1 MQRSVLVLISVLF
14 FSPWL
19 SGQQDAREEVYD
31 LRPYT
36 HPNFTR
42 IAIDIGKL
50 REYHSDTLFTP
61 DRIFVDIYQAK
72 LNAILHN
79 KVISVNNGYVS
90 QIRIAQ
96 KNPTTV
102 RVVVDLDFEEIK
114 RYQIFHLFDPF
125 RIVIDIYPDYADLPE
140 PPAKTTKPA
149 QPTKSG
155 YSMARQ
161 LGLGVGRIVIDPGHG
176 GKDPGAI
183 GRKGTQEKGV
193 VLDVSKRLQKL
204 LENNSELEVILT
216 RESDI
221 YVPVENRPIIANQKR
236 ADLFISIH
244 ANANPKK
251 NYAGIATFYLNFP
264 SDASVMEEAATENAT
279 STKNIS
285 EMNNILRE
293 ILRED
298 KLKESRELATKIQ
311 GNMVNHLNKSYKNI
325 TDLGVKGGPFWVLIG
340 GDMPSILVEI
350 SHLSNSRE
358 EDRLRTPEYRQQIAQ
373 AIYTGITAYID
384 SLGKGLTP

>member
-1 MQRSVLVLISVLF
+1 
-14 FSPWL
+14 
-19 SGQQDAREEVYD
+19 VYN

-42 IAIDIGKL
+42 IAIDIGNL

-61 DRIFVDIYQAK
+61 DRVYIDIYQAK

-79 KVISVNNGYVS
+79 KVISVSNGYVS

-96 KNPTTV
+96 KNTTTV

-114 RYQIFHLFDPF
+114 RYQVFHLFDPF
-125 RIVIDIYPDYADLPE
+125 RIVIDIYPDYADVSQ
-140 PPAKTTKPA
+140 PPAKATQPA

-193 VLDVSKRLQKL
+193 VLDVSKRLQRL
-204 LENNSELEVILT
+204 LNDKTDLEVILT

-221 YVPVENRPIIANQKR
+221 HIPVETRPILANQKR

-251 NYAGIATFYLNFP
+251 NYTGIMTFYLNFP
-264 SDASVMEEAATENAT
+264 SDASVMEVAAMENAT

-298 KLKESRELATKIQ
+298 KLKESRELANKIQ
-311 GNMVNHLNKSYKNI
+311 SNLVSHLGKNYKHI
-325 TDLGVKGGPFWVLIG
+325 IDLGVKGGPFWVLIG

-358 EDRLRTPEYRQQIAQ
+358 ENRLRTPEYRQQIAQ
-373 AIYTGITAYID
+373 AIYQGIIAYID
-384 SLGKGLTP
+384 SLGKG

>member
-1 MQRSVLVLISVLF
+1 MRRLVLVVISALCLTAPLF
-14 FSPWL
+14 S
-19 SGQQDAREEVYD
+19 QRDVREEVYD

-61 DRIFVDIYQAK
+61 DRIYVDIYQAK

-79 KVISVNNGYVS
+79 KVISVSNGYVS
-90 QIRIAQ
+90 KIRIAQ
-96 KNPTTV
+96 KNSTTV
-102 RVVVDLDFEEIK
+102 RIVVDLDFEEIK
-114 RYQIFHLFDPF
+114 RYQVFHLFDPF
-125 RIVIDIYPDYADLPE
+125 RIVIDIYPDYADLTP
-140 PPAKTTKPA
+140 PPAKATKPA

-161 LGLGVGRIVIDPGHG
+161 LGLGVGRIVIEPGHG

-204 LENNSELEVILT
+204 IDNNTELEVVLT

-221 YVPVENRPIIANQKR
+221 YVPVETRPILANQKR

-251 NYAGIATFYLNFP
+251 SYSGIATFYLNFP
-264 SDASVMEEAATENAT
+264 SDASVMEVAAMENAT

-298 KLKESRELATKIQ
+298 KLKESRELANKIQ
-311 GNMVNHLNKSYKNI
+311 SSLVGHLSKNYKNV

-358 EDRLRTPEYRQQIAQ
+358 ENHLRTPEYRQKIAQ
-373 AIYTGITAYID
+373 AIYQGILEYIN
-384 SLGKGLTP
+384 SLGKG